1 MLPSLILSSLLG
13 FSLTSAFPLEL
24 EEPITE
30 GACDCSGA
38 WVQRSDNKDYIC
50 GDWRLGPTELPRKLP
65 LGTFIAN
72 YDRFGGLTP
81 NEFLKLWWNDT
92 KVDGREAGWKYPEK
106 NGFELDE
113 DELPIRALV
122 NLKPGTFVDR
132 FGYPTGRFISPATA
146 PFSQRA
152 LHPANLIPDKEKLFP
167 NNYHVYNVTRS
178 FTVQAGPIRAWFGQP
193 GFGTQFFLGQ
203 GITVQ
208 DYLDNGHL
216 VQLNASD
223 LVRKGPGCGFRRE
236 PKDLDSEEL

>member
-1 MLPSLILSSLLG
+1 MLPSLILSSLMGL
-13 FSLTSAFPLEL
+13 SLTSAFPLEP

-72 YDRFGGLTP
+72 YDRFGGLSP

-122 NLKPGTFVDR
+122 NLQPGTFVDR
-132 FGYPTGRFISPATA
+132 FGYPT
-146 PFSQRA
+146 
-152 LHPANLIPDKEKLFP
+152 
-167 NNYHVYNVTRS
+167 
-178 FTVQAGPIRAWFGQP
+178 
-193 GFGTQFFLGQ
+193 
-203 GITVQ
+203 
-208 DYLDNGHL
+208 
-216 VQLNASD
+216 
-223 LVRKGPGCGFRRE
+223 
-236 PKDLDSEEL
+236 